1 MYIKL
6 KEIRQRNNITQDE
19 MASILGYKHKSGY
32 NKLENGD
39 RKISLNQA
47 KIISDFFKKTIE
59 EIFF

>member
-1 MYIKL
+1 MYTKL
-6 KEIRQRNNITQDE
+6 KEIREENNVTQDR